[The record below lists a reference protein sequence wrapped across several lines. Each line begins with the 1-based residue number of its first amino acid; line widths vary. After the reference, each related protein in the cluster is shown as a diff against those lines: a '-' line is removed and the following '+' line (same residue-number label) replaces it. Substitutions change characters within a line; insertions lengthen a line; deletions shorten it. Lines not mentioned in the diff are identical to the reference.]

1 VWKISNSILTYFLE
15 KMTNERRKT
24 MATSYAQRQAVLRY
38 AEKKRAK
45 GMKSRTLFATDN
57 QWKLLLPLS
66 RFIKTINFD
75 NLEGVTI
82 DDEKGLIIFNVK
94 EGQKLTTESEDSMKD
109 DTTYHAEKETSVQ
122 A

>member
-1 VWKISNSILTYFLE
+1 
-15 KMTNERRKT
+15 

-66 RFIKTINFD
+66 KFIKTINFD

-94 EGQKLTTESEDSMKD
+94 EGQKLTTESDDGNRD
-109 DTTYHAEKETSVQ
+109 DTTYHTEQETSVQ
-122 A
+122 V

>member
-1 VWKISNSILTYFLE
+1 
-15 KMTNERRKT
+15 MP
-24 MATSYAQRQAVLRY
+24 TSYAQKQAVLRY

-57 QWKLLLPLS
+57 QWKVLLPLS
-66 RFIKTINFD
+66 RYIKTINFD

-82 DDEKGLIIFNVK
+82 DEETGVITFRVK
-94 EGQKLTTESEDSMKD
+94 KGQKLAVQGGNDTKD
-109 DTTYHAEKETSVQ
+109 DTTYLETQDAYVE

>member
-1 VWKISNSILTYFLE
+1 
-15 KMTNERRKT
+15 

-109 DTTYHAEKETSVQ
+109 DTTYHAEQETS
-122 A
+122 ARA

>member
-1 VWKISNSILTYFLE
+1 
-15 KMTNERRKT
+15 MP
-24 MATSYAQRQAVLRY
+24 TSYAQKQAVLRY

-57 QWKLLLPLS
+57 QWKVLLPLS
-66 RFIKTINFD
+66 RYIKTINFD

-82 DDEKGLIIFNVK
+82 DEETGVITFRVK
-94 EGQKLTTESEDSMKD
+94 EGQKLAVQGGNDTKD
-109 DTTYHAEKETSVQ
+109 DTTHHETQETSVK

>member
-1 VWKISNSILTYFLE
+1 
-15 KMTNERRKT
+15 MT
-24 MATSYAQRQAVLRY
+24 TSYAQRQAVLRY

-75 NLEGVTI
+75 NLDGVTI

-94 EGQKLTTESEDSMKD
+94 EGQKLTTESEGSNKD
-109 DTTYHAEKETSVQ
+109 DTTYHAEQETSVQ

>member
-1 VWKISNSILTYFLE
+1 
-15 KMTNERRKT
+15 MP
-24 MATSYAQRQAVLRY
+24 TSYAQKQAVLRY

-57 QWKLLLPLS
+57 QWKVILPLS
-66 RFIKTINFD
+66 RYIKTINFD

-82 DDEKGLIIFNVK
+82 DEETGVITFRVK
-94 EGQKLTTESEDSMKD
+94 KGQKLSVQSGNDTKD
-109 DTTYHAEKETSVQ
+109 DTTYHETQDTSVE

>member
-1 VWKISNSILTYFLE
+1 MLKNRDFIII
-15 KMTNERRKT
+15 NERNKT

-82 DDEKGLIIFNVK
+82 DDNNNLIIFRVK
-94 EGQKLTTESEDSMKD
+94 EGQKLTVQSEEASQD
-109 DTTYHAEKETSVQ
+109 DTTYRAEQETSVRV
-122 A
+122 

>member
-1 VWKISNSILTYFLE
+1 
-15 KMTNERRKT
+15 

-57 QWKLLLPLS
+57 QWKILLPLS

-94 EGQKLTTESEDSMKD
+94 EGQKLTADNNDSGGD
-109 DTTYHAEKETSVQ
+109 DTTYHTEQETSVR

>member
-1 VWKISNSILTYFLE
+1 
-15 KMTNERRKT
+15 MP
-24 MATSYAQRQAVLRY
+24 TSYAQKQAVLRY

-57 QWKLLLPLS
+57 QWKVLLPLS
-66 RFIKTINFD
+66 RYIKTINFD

-82 DDEKGLIIFNVK
+82 DEETGVITFRVKKGQNLAAQGGND
-94 EGQKLTTESEDSMKD
+94 TKD
-109 DTTYHAEKETSVQ
+109 DTTYLETQDTSVE

>member
-1 VWKISNSILTYFLE
+1 
-15 KMTNERRKT
+15 

-66 RFIKTINFD
+66 RFVKTINFD

-94 EGQKLTTESEDSMKD
+94 EGQKLTTESEGNNKD
-109 DTTYHAEKETSVQ
+109 DTTYHTEQETPVQ

>member
-1 VWKISNSILTYFLE
+1 
-15 KMTNERRKT
+15 MT
-24 MATSYAQRQAVLRY
+24 TSYAQRQAVLRY

-82 DDEKGLIIFNVK
+82 DDDNNLIIFRVK
-94 EGQKLTTESEDSMKD
+94 EGQKLNAQSEGASQD
-109 DTTYHAEKETSVQ
+109 DTSYHVEQETSAQ

>member
-1 VWKISNSILTYFLE
+1 
-15 KMTNERRKT
+15 MT
-24 MATSYAQRQAVLRY
+24 TSYAQRQAVLRY

-82 DDEKGLIIFNVK
+82 DDEKGLIIFNVR
-94 EGQKLTTESEDSMKD
+94 EGQKLTTDNSDSGGD
-109 DTTYHAEKETSVQ
+109 DTTYQTEQETSVR

>member
-1 VWKISNSILTYFLE
+1 
-15 KMTNERRKT
+15 

-94 EGQKLTTESEDSMKD
+94 EGQKLTEESDGNTKD
-109 DTTYHAEKETSVQ
+109 DTTYHTEQETS
-122 A
+122 ARA

>member
-1 VWKISNSILTYFLE
+1 
-15 KMTNERRKT
+15 MT
-24 MATSYAQRQAVLRY
+24 TSYAQRQAVLRY

-82 DDEKGLIIFNVK
+82 DDDNNLIIFRVK
-94 EGQKLTTESEDSMKD
+94 EGQKLTTGSDDGNRD
-109 DTTYHAEKETSVQ
+109 DTTYHAEQETSVR

>member
-1 VWKISNSILTYFLE
+1 
-15 KMTNERRKT
+15 

-57 QWKLLLPLS
+57 QWKILLPLS

-94 EGQKLTTESEDSMKD
+94 EGQKLTTESEGNTKD
-109 DTTYHAEKETSVQ
+109 DTTHHAEQETSVR

>member
-1 VWKISNSILTYFLE
+1 
-15 KMTNERRKT
+15 

-57 QWKLLLPLS
+57 QWKILLPLS
-66 RFIKTINFD
+66 RYIKTINFD

-82 DDEKGLIIFNVK
+82 DDDNNLIIFRVK
-94 EGQKLTTESEDSMKD
+94 EGQKLTEESDGNTKD
-109 DTTYHAEKETSVQ
+109 DTTYHTEQETS
-122 A
+122 ARS

>member
-1 VWKISNSILTYFLE
+1 
-15 KMTNERRKT
+15 

-94 EGQKLTTESEDSMKD
+94 EGQKLTTESDGNTKD
-109 DTTYHAEKETSVQ
+109 DTTYHAGQETSVR